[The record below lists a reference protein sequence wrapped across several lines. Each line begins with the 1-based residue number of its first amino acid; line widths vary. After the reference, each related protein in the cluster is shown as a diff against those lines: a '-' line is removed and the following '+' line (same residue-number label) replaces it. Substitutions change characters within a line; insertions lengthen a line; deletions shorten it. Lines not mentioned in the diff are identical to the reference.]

1 MEKMSQ
7 GLLLKH
13 DILHNVWEIPSELQA
28 KSNGSV
34 ICRNPTILIT
44 AVKRLICQVQNE
56 ANIYP
61 GLMNAFFEI
70 TQLFFC

>member
-13 DILHNVWEIPSELQA
+13 DILHNVWEIPSEVQA

-34 ICRNPTILIT
+34 ICLNPTILIT
-44 AVKRLICQVQNE
+44 ANKTPNMPRTE
-56 ANIYP
+56 WA
-61 GLMNAFFEI
+61 
-70 TQLFFC
+70 